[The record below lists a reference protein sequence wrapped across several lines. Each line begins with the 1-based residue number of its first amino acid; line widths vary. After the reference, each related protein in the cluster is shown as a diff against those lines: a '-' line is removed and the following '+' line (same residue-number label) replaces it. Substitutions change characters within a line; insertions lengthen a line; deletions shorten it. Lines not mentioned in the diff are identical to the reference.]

1 MKYFITKYENPRPDD
16 PVRICEAWREILEN
30 VHSVYMVAVTGFPAK
45 QVEWCSVG
53 IIKIS
58 G

>member
-1 MKYFITKYENPRPDD
+1 MNYFVTKYED
-16 PVRICEAWREILEN
+16 PGPNDAVRIFERRREILEN
-30 VHSVYMVAVTGFPAK
+30 VHSVYMVAVTGSPAK
-45 QVEWCSVG
+45 FVEWWPVG